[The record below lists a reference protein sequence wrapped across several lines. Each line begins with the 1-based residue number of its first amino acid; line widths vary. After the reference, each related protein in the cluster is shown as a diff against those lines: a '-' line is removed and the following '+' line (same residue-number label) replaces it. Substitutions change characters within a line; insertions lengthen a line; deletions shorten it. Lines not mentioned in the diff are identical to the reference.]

1 MTQSTRSFDFLGE
14 LCDSVANKM
23 KQFDFLILGSGI
35 AGLTFA
41 LKVAPRG
48 RVAIVTKKDRAE
60 SNTNYAQGGIASVT
74 SREDSFESH
83 VRDTLTAGAGLCK
96 ENVVRTI
103 VEEGPARIAELI
115 ELGMKFSER
124 EIPASHGAH
133 ELDLGKEGGHSK
145 RRILHAKDVTG
156 REIERALLDAIS
168 RQPNIEIFE
177 NHIAIDL
184 ITSQKL
190 GYVGENRCLGAYVF
204 DKKGNRV
211 WTFAAPVTVLATGGC
226 GKVYLYTTN
235 PDIATGDG
243 VAMAYRAGAS
253 IANMEFV
260 QFHPTCLYHPK
271 AKSFLISEAVR
282 GEGGILK
289 TLDGREFMD
298 AVHPLKSLAPRD
310 IVARAIDSE
319 MKKYGADCVHLDI
332 THKPAKFI
340 IERFPNIYQTCLRYG
355 IDITR
360 EPIPVVPAAHYQC
373 GGVVT
378 NVDGE
383 TDIAGLFAVGEVACT
398 GLHGA
403 NRLASNSLLEA
414 LVCAHRAAEK
424 TFNVQH
430 STFNIQQI
438 PVWQSGSATNAD
450 ELVVVAHNWD
460 EIRRL
465 MWDYVGIVRTN
476 KRLQRAQSRL
486 ANLQQEIQEYYWNF
500 IVTADLLEL
509 RNIATVA
516 ELIVRC
522 ALMRPESRGLNYNL
536 DFPDLNPDWAQ
547 RDSVVRRGNYPA
559 AILASAKVSQG
570 CRRRSLRPHAGRQ
583 NLPAHRAVKWG
594 APPKGGAATAALAGE
609 ISAAAATNP
618 APDNANPTVGFAPL
632 FVKNERS

>member
-1 MTQSTRSFDFLGE
+1 
-14 LCDSVANKM
+14 V
-23 KQFDFLILGSGI
+23 KQFDYLVLGSGL
-35 AGLTFA
+35 AGLSFA

-74 SREDSFESH
+74 SKEDSFESH
-83 VRDTLTAGAGLCK
+83 VRDTLTAGAGLCR
-96 ENVVRTI
+96 ENVVRAI
-103 VEEGPARIAELI
+103 VEDGPARIAELI

-124 EIPASHGAH
+124 DALDEDGGKQ
-133 ELDLGKEGGHSK
+133 LDLGREGGHSQ

-156 REIERALLDAIS
+156 REIERALLNAAA

-177 NHIAIDL
+177 NHLAIDL
-184 ITSQKL
+184 ITSQKF
-190 GYVGENRCLGAYVF
+190 GHGGTNRCLGAYVF
-204 DKKGNRV
+204 DKKANRV
-211 WTFAAPVTVLATGGC
+211 WTFTAPVTLLATGGC

-243 VAMAYRAGAS
+243 VAMAYRTGAAV
-253 IANMEFV
+253 ANMEFI

-282 GEGGILK
+282 GEGGVLK
-289 TLDGREFMD
+289 SLEGIEFMD
-298 AVHPLKSLAPRD
+298 AYHPLKSLAPRD
-310 IVARAIDSE
+310 VVARAIDSE
-319 MKKYGADCVHLDI
+319 MKKSGAEHVWLDI
-332 THKPAKFI
+332 THKPARFI

-355 IDITR
+355 IDITK

-383 TDIAGLFAVGEVACT
+383 TDIAGLYAVGEVACT

-414 LVCAHRAAEK
+414 LVCAHRAAQCIAK
-424 TFNVQH
+424 NQLPPADLK
-430 STFNIQQI
+430 I
-438 PVWQSGSATNAD
+438 PLWQSGNATNAD
-450 ELVVVAHNWD
+450 ELVVVSHNWD

-465 MWDYVGIVRTN
+465 MWDYVGIVRTG

-486 ANLQQEIQEYYWNF
+486 AHLQQEIREYYWNF
-500 IVTADLLEL
+500 IVTSDLLEL

-522 ALMRPESRGLNYNL
+522 ALMRPESRGLHYNL
-536 DFPDLNPDWAQ
+536 DFPEANPEWAQ
-547 RDSVVRRGNYPA
+547 RDTV
-559 AILASAKVSQG
+559 
-570 CRRRSLRPHAGRQ
+570 LR
-583 NLPAHRAVKWG
+583 K
-594 APPKGGAATAALAGE
+594 
-609 ISAAAATNP
+609 S
-618 APDNANPTVGFAPL
+618 
-632 FVKNERS
+632 